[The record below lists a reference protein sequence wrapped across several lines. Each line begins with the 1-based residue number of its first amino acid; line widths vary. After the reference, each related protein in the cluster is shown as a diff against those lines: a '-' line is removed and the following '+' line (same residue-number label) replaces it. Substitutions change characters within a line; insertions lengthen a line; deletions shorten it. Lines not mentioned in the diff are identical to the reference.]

1 MVDAGCRESLHRR
14 TNGVGDPA
22 RASQPF
28 PVSRRSTRRPARRLR
43 YHLHRPVGPRTTRA
57 PYGPRLELADGRA
70 PRHGIRSPG
79 AAHGAP
85 AAVAHARRR
94 RRRAGSTRR
103 ARARR
108 LTPVRSPGPAGRCDP
123 WGAIARRRILTWG
136 QALAPASRTFHS
148 ALNPAGTRCRQ
159 CRIISPPR
167 SPCGRRRT
175 GYGSIVTAWSR
186 GTVIS
191 IGPGADGM
199 LWDRGRTTGQAGPV

>member
-1 MVDAGCRESLHRR
+1 MVWGIRR
-14 TNGVGDPA
+14 A
-22 RASQPF
+22 
-28 PVSRRSTRRPARRLR
+28 RRSRFRSADGQRADPHGVFGITFTDRLVRVRPGHRTGRGSSSRMAAHGDMASGAPARRMVR
-43 YHLHRPVGPRTTRA
+43 
-57 PYGPRLELADGRA
+57 RL
-70 PRHGIRSPG
+70 PSHS
-79 AAHGAP
+79 
-85 AAVAHARRR
+85 ARRR

-108 LTPVRSPGPAGRCDP
+108 LTPVRSPGPTGRCDP